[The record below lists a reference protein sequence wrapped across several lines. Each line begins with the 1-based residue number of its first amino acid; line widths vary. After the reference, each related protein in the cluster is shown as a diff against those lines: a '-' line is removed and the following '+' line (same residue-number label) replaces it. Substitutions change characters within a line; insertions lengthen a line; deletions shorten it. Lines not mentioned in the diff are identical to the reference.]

1 MPSSVLSTTV
11 ASISC
16 MVLKRRHV
24 SWVVHGPADG
34 FKLLDARY
42 SALRLFLNGTGLSRF
57 LFAGI
62 FTKSVT
68 LSGLLSQFPQF
79 LHEHFSPQHALART
93 HGHLVFLLRV
103 RLNAFCG
110 AKKSDASANIFPRF
124 STIESARRLLSHL
137 HNLVPLLLQWWH
149 WKSWVKSE
157 ISPLSVYVRRLK
169 PSFLQLP
176 IYLLTVTY
184 VTRLNVLF
192 RLRFFFSG
200 SFVDSCT
207 YPLRGLPWWEQ
218 QLKKFP
224 PTLPLKWWYT
234 TEISQAL

>member
-34 FKLLDARY
+34 FVLLDARY

-93 HGHLVFLLRV
+93 HGHLVFL
-103 RLNAFCG
+103 
-110 AKKSDASANIFPRF
+110 FPSTQATYSRF
-124 STIESARRLLSHL
+124 SLLLSTPHL
-137 HNLVPLLLQWWH
+137 QDTLLEVTLQSSWLSLFLHPLHLQSRVQEIRVSTQGQRVFPSTVAIQESWSSLLFLPH
-149 WKSWVKSE
+149 EHTGLFVSVSVDTVKKYIERRWK
-157 ISPLSVYVRRLK
+157 
-169 PSFLQLP
+169 
-176 IYLLTVTY
+176 
-184 VTRLNVLF
+184 
-192 RLRFFFSG
+192 
-200 SFVDSCT
+200 
-207 YPLRGLPWWEQ
+207 
-218 QLKKFP
+218 
-224 PTLPLKWWYT
+224 
-234 TEISQAL
+234 

>member
-34 FKLLDARY
+34 FVLLDARY

-93 HGHLVFLLRV
+93 HGHLVFLFPSTQATYSRF
-103 RLNAFCG
+103 LNF
-110 AKKSDASANIFPRF
+110 
-124 STIESARRLLSHL
+124 
-137 HNLVPLLLQWWH
+137 
-149 WKSWVKSE
+149 
-157 ISPLSVYVRRLK
+157 
-169 PSFLQLP
+169 
-176 IYLLTVTY
+176 
-184 VTRLNVLF
+184 LF

-200 SFVDSCT
+200 SFVDSFT
-207 YPLRGLPWWEQ
+207 YPLRGLLWWEQ

-234 TEISQAL
+234 TEFSQAL

>member
-93 HGHLVFLLRV
+93 HGHLVFL
-103 RLNAFCG
+103 
-110 AKKSDASANIFPRF
+110 FP
-124 STIESARRLLSHL
+124 STQATYSTFFLLLSTPHL
-137 HNLVPLLLQWWH
+137 QDTLLEVTLQSSWLSLFLHPLHLQ
-149 WKSWVKSE
+149 SRVQE
-157 ISPLSVYVRRLK
+157 IRVSTQGQRVF
-169 PSFLQLP
+169 PS
-176 IYLLTVTY
+176 TVGIQE
-184 VTRLNVLF
+184 
-192 RLRFFFSG
+192 S
-200 SFVDSCT
+200 
-207 YPLRGLPWWEQ
+207 
-218 QLKKFP
+218 
-224 PTLPLKWWYT
+224 
-234 TEISQAL
+234 

>member
-1 MPSSVLSTTV
+1 MLSSVLSTTV

-34 FKLLDARY
+34 FVLLDARY

-93 HGHLVFLLRV
+93 HGHLVFLFPSTQATYSRFSLLLSTPHLQDTLLEVTLQSSWLSLFLHPLHLQSRV
-103 RLNAFCG
+103 Q
-110 AKKSDASANIFPRF
+110 DIRF
-124 STIESARRLLSHL
+124 STQGQRVFPSTVGKQESWSSLLFLPHEHTSLFVSVSVDTVKKYIERR
-137 HNLVPLLLQWWH
+137 
-149 WKSWVKSE
+149 WK
-157 ISPLSVYVRRLK
+157 
-169 PSFLQLP
+169 
-176 IYLLTVTY
+176 
-184 VTRLNVLF
+184 
-192 RLRFFFSG
+192 
-200 SFVDSCT
+200 
-207 YPLRGLPWWEQ
+207 
-218 QLKKFP
+218 
-224 PTLPLKWWYT
+224 
-234 TEISQAL
+234 

>member
-34 FKLLDARY
+34 FVLLDARY

-93 HGHLVFLLRV
+93 HGHLVFL
-103 RLNAFCG
+103 
-110 AKKSDASANIFPRF
+110 FPSTQATYSRF
-124 STIESARRLLSHL
+124 SLLLSTPHL
-137 HNLVPLLLQWWH
+137 QDTLLEVTLQSSWLSLFLHPLHLQSRVQEIRSSTQGQRVFPSTVGIQESWSSLLFLPHEHTSPFVSVSVDAVKKYIERRWK
-149 WKSWVKSE
+149 WKSVD
-157 ISPLSVYVRRLK
+157 LSA
-169 PSFLQLP
+169 LQH
-176 IYLLTVTY
+176 
-184 VTRLNVLF
+184 
-192 RLRFFFSG
+192 
-200 SFVDSCT
+200 
-207 YPLRGLPWWEQ
+207 
-218 QLKKFP
+218 
-224 PTLPLKWWYT
+224 
-234 TEISQAL
+234 